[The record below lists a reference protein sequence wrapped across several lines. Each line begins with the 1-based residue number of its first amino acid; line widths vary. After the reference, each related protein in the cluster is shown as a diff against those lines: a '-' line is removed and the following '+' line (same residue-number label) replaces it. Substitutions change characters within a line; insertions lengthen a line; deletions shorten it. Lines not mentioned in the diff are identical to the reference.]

1 MRKAFSA
8 FESKPRYTFSRLPER
23 TIKIQSVTRHAL
35 RMVQTGTEPFE
46 SMPCSIITIQN
57 HLDRIFTWLLHPS
70 EMQID
75 QPWGSHKGSIQ
86 VQYGTE
92 LPIEDIPAGE
102 GPTHCPVPGLSDEI
116 GPAPSDNSG
125 STGESIHTEFERDF
139 GADPLPPTWASLT
152 GSAGGTHPPENPYYL
167 CLAIPGVAGCHPSA
181 PRVPAKGRGGLLQV
195 VVWMDSLA
203 TRSIK

>member
-1 MRKAFSA
+1 M
-8 FESKPRYTFSRLPER
+8 
-23 TIKIQSVTRHAL
+23 TRHAL

-46 SMPCSIITIQN
+46 SEPCSIITIQN

-125 STGESIHTEFERDF
+125 STGESIHTEFERHF
-139 GADPLPPTWASLT
+139 GADPVPPTWASLT
-152 GSAGGTHPPENPYYL
+152 GSAGRTHPTRESLLPVLGYTW
-167 CLAIPGVAGCHPSA
+167 GSWMPSICT
-181 PRVPAKGRGGLLQV
+181 KSTGEG
-195 VVWMDSLA
+195 
-203 TRSIK
+203 